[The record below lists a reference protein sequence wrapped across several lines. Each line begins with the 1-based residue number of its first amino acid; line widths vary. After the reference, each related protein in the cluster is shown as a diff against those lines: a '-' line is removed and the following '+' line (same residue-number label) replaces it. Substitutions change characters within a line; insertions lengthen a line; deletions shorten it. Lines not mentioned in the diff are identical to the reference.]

1 MRRRNGE
8 EECGRYIRRKEEDIL
23 YQEERGIY
31 IRRKEEDILRGKRKI
46 YQEERGRY
54 IRRKEEDISG
64 GERKDIFQMLE
75 SLAFPQYLE
84 YADGK
89 GSNY

>member
-8 EECGRYIRRKEEDIL
+8 EEC
-23 YQEERGIY
+23 
-31 IRRKEEDILRGKRKI
+31 
-46 YQEERGRY
+46 GRY